1 MIHILY
7 VDDEELLLDLAK
19 LFLERSGEYVVD
31 TSITA
36 VGLADSSSITTY
48 DAIISDYLMPDMDG
62 IAFLKEI
69 RKKYPDMPFILFTGR
84 GREEVVIEAINN
96 GADFYLQKGGD
107 PKAQFAELSHKV
119 MQAVKRRQAEKEL
132 LESEHR
138 FSKAFHANP
147 AIAGLS
153 DLTTGR
159 YVDVNDA
166 FLERLSYT
174 KEEVIGKTSI
184 DLNILTPDKRKDLI
198 HELATRGHLHN
209 YETEIRTKNGK
220 VLNVLIS
227 GDVIVSGEE
236 EFLLV
241 QAVDITERITSEE
254 ALRESEYRLRSF
266 IDNTSEAVILI
277 DEDGKIIEWNPAAE
291 RISGI
296 LKDEAWGMTAWDIML
311 RMMLPER
318 KTREHLEEM
327 EARIKKSLK
336 TGVPAS
342 REPVIS
348 EITGP
353 DGDTQ
358 YIRQVTFPIPTSTGY
373 RFGIIIEDITRQ
385 KTAEEQADRNLF
397 NLQKS
402 QSIAHVGNWTL
413 DIATQKFSASEEALS
428 LFGYPS
434 DATPSF
440 DEIAG
445 MIHPEDRPRV
455 RELFARALSTGQPYN
470 TEMRII
476 LPQTGELRYLYSF
489 GEVETDEQGRP
500 IRVFGVNQDITE
512 LKKTSCALAEQETQ
526 FRQII
531 DNLPISISI
540 VTLDGTI
547 RYANSQA
554 MSLFEFSSMDE
565 LYNTKAPNVW
575 ADPTRRN
582 TWLDT
587 LQKNGIVTNFEMD
600 LKTPSGKKFWAI
612 GFGIIITYEGERCVL
627 SAHHDITDRKI
638 AEDELKKREEQYR
651 FITENSIDVIWTMD
665 LSGRFSYISPSV
677 WHLRGYTPKEVMGRP
692 LEEAISP
699 GSLPLVVET
708 IQNAQELIKKGIEPP
723 PQTLEVEQ
731 PCKDGSSVWTE
742 VIARPL
748 YDKWGDPVGFI
759 GVSRDITKRREAE
772 EALRDNETKF
782 ISIFNQT
789 PDPVLI
795 IDSSGMILEVN
806 HGFHDMFGFLDTE
819 VLGKR
824 VDEIPVL
831 SEIAGKDILM
841 EPAGK
846 EGDVYRKEITFT
858 TRMNLPIIAEVAW
871 SRLLIHGEPCL
882 LIQIH
887 DNSEI
892 RKAHDAAQK
901 ANNKLNILSSITRH
915 DILNRVMIASL
926 YSDEIKESVSDP
938 TILKYLNTIL
948 QASADIEHLISFT
961 KEYQDLGT
969 SAPAWQQVQSVFR
982 QSSILNLAKDIR
994 IESDMG
1000 RLEIYADL
1008 MLEKVLYNLVENS
1021 VRHGLNLSTIR
1032 IAYGIIDNDCI
1043 LTYEDDGGGVPE
1055 DDKVKIFERGFGKN
1069 TGMGLFLIREILS
1082 ITGIDI
1088 HETGIY
1094 GTGVRFEIRIPS
1106 GKWRLE

>member
-994 IESDMG
+994 IESDLG

-1021 VRHGLNLSTIR
+1021 VRHGLNLTTIR
-1032 IAYGIIDNDCI
+1032 IAYVIFDNDCI

>member
-336 TGVPAS
+336 TGVLAS

-476 LPQTGELRYLYSF
+476 LPKTGELRYLYSF

-994 IESDMG
+994 IESDLG

>member
-19 LFLERSGEYVVD
+19 LFLERSGEYKVD

-36 VGLADSSSITTY
+36 VGLIDSPSIPTY
-48 DAIISDYLMPDMDG
+48 DAIISDYLMPEMDG
-62 IAFLKEI
+62 IAFLKKI
-69 RKKYPDMPFILFTGR
+69 REKYPDMPFILFTGR

-119 MQAVKRRQAEKEL
+119 IQAVKRRQAEKEL
-132 LESEHR
+132 LESEQR

-166 FLERLSYT
+166 FLQRLSYT

-184 DLNILTPDKRKDLI
+184 DLHILTPEKRKELI
-198 HELATRGHLHN
+198 HELKVRSHLHN
-209 YETEIRTKNGK
+209 YETEIRTKSGNILK
-220 VLNVLIS
+220 VLVS
-227 GDVIVSGEE
+227 GDVIKSGDD

-241 QAVDITERITSEE
+241 QAVDITDRITSEE
-254 ALRESEYRLRSF
+254 ALRESEYRLRSY
-266 IDNTSEAVILI
+266 IENTAEAVILI
-277 DEDGKIIEWNPAAE
+277 DEEGKIIEWNPAAE

-296 LKDEAWGMTAWDIML
+296 LKDEAQGMSAWDIML

-318 KTREHLEEM
+318 KTREHLEEI

-342 REPVIS
+342 QEPVIS

-353 DGDTQ
+353 DGKTQ
-358 YIRQVTFPIPTSTGY
+358 FIRQVTFPIPTSMGY

-385 KTAEEQADRNLF
+385 KIAEEQADRTLF
-397 NLQKS
+397 NLQRS

-413 DIATQKFSASEEALS
+413 DIGTQKFSASEEALS

-445 MIHPEDRPRV
+445 MIHPDDRPRI
-455 RELFARALSTGQPYN
+455 RDLFARALIAGQSYN

-476 LPQTGELRYLYSF
+476 LPQTGEQRYLHSI

-512 LKKTSCALAEQETQ
+512 LKKTSCALVEQENQ

-540 VTLDGTI
+540 VTLDGAI
-547 RYANSQA
+547 RYANPQA
-554 MSLFEFSSMDE
+554 MSLFEFSSMNE

-575 ADPTRRN
+575 TDPARRK
-582 TWLDT
+582 TWLET
-587 LQKNGIVTNFEMD
+587 LHKNGIVTNFEMD
-600 LKTPSGKKFWAI
+600 LRTPSGKEFWAI

-665 LSGRFSYISPSV
+665 LSGRFTYISPSV
-677 WHLRGYTPKEVMGRP
+677 WHLRGYTPQEVMESS
-692 LEEAISP
+692 LEETISP
-699 GSLPLVVET
+699 GSLDVVKKS
-708 IQNAQELIKKGIEPP
+708 IQHAQMLIKQGIDPP
-723 PQTLEVEQ
+723 SQTLEIEQ

-742 VIARPL
+742 AMARPL
-748 YDKWGDPVGFI
+748 FDRWGDPIGFI

-772 EALRDNETKF
+772 EALRDNEIKF

-795 IDSSGMILEVN
+795 IDSSGIILEVN
-806 HGFHDMFGFLDTE
+806 HGFHEMFGLLDTE
-819 VLGKR
+819 VQGKR

-831 SEIAGKDILM
+831 SEIAGRDILM
-841 EPAGK
+841 KSAGK
-846 EGDVYRKEITFT
+846 EGEVFRKEMTFT
-858 TRMNLPIIAEVAW
+858 TRINIPIIAEVAW
-871 SRLLIHGEPCL
+871 SQLLIHSEPCL

-887 DNSEI
+887 DISEI

-938 TILKYLNTIL
+938 TLLKYLNTIS

-969 SAPAWQQVQSVFR
+969 SAPAWQQVQSVFS
-982 QSSILNLAKDIR
+982 QPSIKSLAKDIT
-994 IESDMG
+994 IESDLG
-1000 RLEIYADL
+1000 TLEIYADL

-1021 VRHGLNLSTIR
+1021 VRHGQNLTIIR
-1032 IAYGIIDNDCI
+1032 IAYGIVDNTCT
-1043 LTYEDDGGGVPE
+1043 LTYEDDGGGVPKG
-1055 DDKVKIFERGFGKN
+1055 DKEKIFERGFGKN

-1082 ITGIDI
+1082 ITGIEI

-1094 GTGVRFEIRIPS
+1094 GTGVRFEMQIPS
-1106 GKWRLE
+1106 GKWRVE

>member
-600 LKTPSGKKFWAI
+600 LKTPSGKTFWAI

-994 IESDMG
+994 IESDLG

-1021 VRHGLNLSTIR
+1021 VRHGQNLTTIR